1 MTVPHYVSETKSN
14 VRGIKSGWYAVDND
28 GNLVSGPF
36 SSREECA
43 EGNIQPMN
51 GSTPFVLL

>member
-14 VRGIKSGWYAVDND
+14 MRGIKSGWYAMDND
-28 GNLVSGPF
+28 GNLVFGPF
-36 SSREECA
+36 SSREECV